1 MSLGTLHKLPAP
13 FGGQSIKQK
22 AKQMINQMNFETTSR
37 VILQSMIESAVR
49 AGLTFEA
56 HENNGV
62 YTIVYTGGF

>member
-1 MSLGTLHKLPAP
+1 
-13 FGGQSIKQK
+13 
-22 AKQMINQMNFETTSR
+22 MINQMNFETTSR